1 MKEIDIFTGRRLLFG
16 ILHSIF
22 LVKIALIIF
31 PGDMFRG
38 ICAILS
44 NLETRLMYLT
54 PKHQNQE
61 YIIAI
66 LIFFL
71 KNRYPYVNQVS

>member
-1 MKEIDIFTGRRLLFG
+1 MKEINIFTWRRLLYG
-16 ILHSIF
+16 ILQSIF

-31 PGDMFRG
+31 PQDPFWG
-38 ICAILS
+38 ICTILS
-44 NLETRLMYLT
+44 NLETRLTYLT

-66 LIFFL
+66 LIIF
-71 KNRYPYVNQVS
+71 

>member
-1 MKEIDIFTGRRLLFG
+1 MKEINICTGRRLLYG
-16 ILHSIF
+16 ILQSIF
-22 LVKIALIIF
+22 LVEIALIIF
-31 PGDMFRG
+31 PQDTFWG

-44 NLETRLMYLT
+44 NLEKRLMYLT

-66 LIFFL
+66 LIFF
-71 KNRYPYVNQVS
+71 